1 LERRKQEELR
11 EEANAV
17 VTYNKQFDLKTSWE
31 RSTDKKIE
39 RNTVQRRVKELLQH
53 RDYSLQE
60 RRDKLRDLLQREE
73 KQYITELASKKETVL
88 ERQARMRERAKQLRD
103 KREAER
109 IALVENKLEQRWR
122 GQCEELRAVLTKRH
136 QDEVCLDRA
145 EQLRMKQEAKQR
157 EQEEEQ
163 MYARLWEEDQA
174 AKCKRE
180 EIEAAMQI
188 ERNREMLKVL
198 TLQMAAVEKQKEEMR
213 ELKEK
218 EAQLLREENALRAM
232 EERRE
237 KEEKRRRQSETK
249 CDLDYSL
256 KLKMKKKTRE
266 IQEELALDM
275 KLLEQ
280 MLQETSNE
288 AMLHLQKKNTLKEE
302 IQLYRSYLA
311 EAKREERQREQEL
324 DSLLSAEV
332 EKQWA
337 KRTQQ
342 WRKEREARRKLMDD
356 VLKTRRQ
363 QIKEKLAELEEEKKA
378 AAVER
383 DTLIA
388 NYKQH
393 LQIEK
398 EQQESRRKANTQY
411 QASLRDQMAYQQ
423 RRAQQEAAKMFR
435 ELEMAAREEALYQER
450 LKAAL
455 SNPMLDKAH
464 PRKLMAT
471 RK

>member
-1 LERRKQEELR
+1 
-11 EEANAV
+11 
-17 VTYNKQFDLKTSWE
+17 
-31 RSTDKKIE
+31 
-39 RNTVQRRVKELLQH
+39 
-53 RDYSLQE
+53 
-60 RRDKLRDLLQREE
+60 
-73 KQYITELASKKETVL
+73 
-88 ERQARMRERAKQLRD
+88 
-103 KREAER
+103 
-109 IALVENKLEQRWR
+109 
-122 GQCEELRAVLTKRH
+122 
-136 QDEVCLDRA
+136 
-145 EQLRMKQEAKQR
+145 
-157 EQEEEQ
+157 
-163 MYARLWEEDQA
+163 
-174 AKCKRE
+174 
-180 EIEAAMQI
+180 MQI

-237 KEEKRRRQSETK
+237 KEEKRSRQSETK

-280 MLQETSNE
+280 MLHETSNE

-324 DSLLSAEV
+324 DSLLTAEV

-363 QIKEKLAELEEEKKA
+363 QIKEKLAVLEEEKKA

-398 EQQESRRKANTQY
+398 EQQESRKKANAQY

-423 RRAQQEAAKMFR
+423 RRVQQEAAKMFR

-471 RK
+471 KK

>member
-1 LERRKQEELR
+1 
-11 EEANAV
+11 
-17 VTYNKQFDLKTSWE
+17 
-31 RSTDKKIE
+31 
-39 RNTVQRRVKELLQH
+39 
-53 RDYSLQE
+53 
-60 RRDKLRDLLQREE
+60 
-73 KQYITELASKKETVL
+73 
-88 ERQARMRERAKQLRD
+88 
-103 KREAER
+103 
-109 IALVENKLEQRWR
+109 
-122 GQCEELRAVLTKRH
+122 
-136 QDEVCLDRA
+136 
-145 EQLRMKQEAKQR
+145 MKQEAKQR

-163 MYARLWEEDQA
+163 IYARLWEEDQA

-237 KEEKRRRQSETK
+237 KEEKRSRQSETK

-280 MLQETSNE
+280 MLHETSNE

-324 DSLLSAEV
+324 DSLLTAEV

-363 QIKEKLAELEEEKKA
+363 QIKEKLAVLEEEKKA

-398 EQQESRRKANTQY
+398 EQQESRKKANAQY

-423 RRAQQEAAKMFR
+423 RRVQQEAAKMFR

-471 RK
+471 KK

>member
-1 LERRKQEELR
+1 
-11 EEANAV
+11 
-17 VTYNKQFDLKTSWE
+17 
-31 RSTDKKIE
+31 
-39 RNTVQRRVKELLQH
+39 
-53 RDYSLQE
+53 
-60 RRDKLRDLLQREE
+60 
-73 KQYITELASKKETVL
+73 
-88 ERQARMRERAKQLRD
+88 
-103 KREAER
+103 
-109 IALVENKLEQRWR
+109 
-122 GQCEELRAVLTKRH
+122 
-136 QDEVCLDRA
+136 
-145 EQLRMKQEAKQR
+145 
-157 EQEEEQ
+157 

>member
-1 LERRKQEELR
+1 
-11 EEANAV
+11 
-17 VTYNKQFDLKTSWE
+17 
-31 RSTDKKIE
+31 
-39 RNTVQRRVKELLQH
+39 
-53 RDYSLQE
+53 
-60 RRDKLRDLLQREE
+60 
-73 KQYITELASKKETVL
+73 
-88 ERQARMRERAKQLRD
+88 
-103 KREAER
+103 
-109 IALVENKLEQRWR
+109 
-122 GQCEELRAVLTKRH
+122 
-136 QDEVCLDRA
+136 
-145 EQLRMKQEAKQR
+145 
-157 EQEEEQ
+157 
-163 MYARLWEEDQA
+163 
-174 AKCKRE
+174 
-180 EIEAAMQI
+180 
-188 ERNREMLKVL
+188 
-198 TLQMAAVEKQKEEMR
+198 
-213 ELKEK
+213 
-218 EAQLLREENALRAM
+218 LRAM